1 MESVILHYKKHI
13 FPKKELF
20 DLRDSMIR
28 LGSRDY
34 DFLTDER
41 LHLIEYLYNLD
52 IVIIHLMKNE
62 DCVSSCNIIL
72 KRSFKEF
79 MFWIDLFDDSK
90 MINIA
95 SYIRFIEAVSLESS
109 VVINFGRGRYFY
121 KISNFSP
128 IFDQLYQI
136 SIYNS
141 KWGRLKA
148 LIINYIRDAL
158 ISMYKK
164 IKA

>member
-1 MESVILHYKKHI
+1 
-13 FPKKELF
+13 
-20 DLRDSMIR
+20 
-28 LGSRDY
+28 
-34 DFLTDER
+34 
-41 LHLIEYLYNLD
+41 
-52 IVIIHLMKNE
+52 MKNE
-62 DCVSSCNIIL
+62 DYVSSCNIIL
-72 KRSFKEF
+72 KRSDKEF

-121 KISNFSP
+121 KVSNFSP

-141 KWGRLKA
+141 KWGRLRF
-148 LIINYIRDAL
+148 LIINYIRDNL

-164 IKA
+164 IKK